1 MIWYGCRGGQ
11 SLNNDFFF
19 SHDINAVTFAFE
31 ETSSHCWPSLGDQ
44 KMCQGKRLNW
54 AFAMRCLGVEEAET
68 AASSKPQVRLSASGG
83 LLHDYSWKGSRG
95 AVSAN
100 GYLTNNSKWTCD
112 GQSYVVFWCVSWK
125 PPIQRCPG
133 QRKRVVVRSETF
145 WWGELW
151 WQKNRNLTF
160 LSGWIFHPWTRI
172 VSSFNLL
179 SSSLKVFFLGGAHC
193 FRKD

>member
-1 MIWYGCRGGQ
+1 
-11 SLNNDFFF
+11 
-19 SHDINAVTFAFE
+19 
-31 ETSSHCWPSLGDQ
+31 
-44 KMCQGKRLNW
+44 
-54 AFAMRCLGVEEAET
+54 MRCLGVEEAET

-172 VSSFNLL
+172 VFKFQFAFLVFEGFFFWGGTLFQEGLIHPDRGKVENQNFLL
-179 SSSLKVFFLGGAHC
+179 QLSRPTNSPWRPAFPPFKGCTYS
-193 FRKD
+193 